1 MSELGLSF
9 KWKNK
14 DRRQIQDIQI
24 AYGVGYSQ
32 RLCQNRENPRRSNLT
47 ATLRGPKKCTVRFH
61 LSPTC
66 VAPGPIDTLLLKII

>member
-32 RLCQNRENPRRSNLT
+32 RLYKTE
-47 ATLRGPKKCTVRFH
+47 
-61 LSPTC
+61 
-66 VAPGPIDTLLLKII
+66 KILAGRI